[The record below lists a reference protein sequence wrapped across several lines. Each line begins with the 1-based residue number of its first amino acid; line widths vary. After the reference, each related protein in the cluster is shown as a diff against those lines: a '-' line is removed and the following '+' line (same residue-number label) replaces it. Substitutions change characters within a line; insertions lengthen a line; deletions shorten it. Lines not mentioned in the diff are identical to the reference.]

1 MSPPRVILIL
11 GPTASGKSALAMS
24 LAKLLDGRSEIVSA
38 DSMQIYRGM
47 DIGTAKPTAEDRARV
62 PHHLIDIADPYADGF
77 SVESWRGEATRTI
90 EAVNSSGATA
100 IVVGG
105 TNLYVQALL
114 SGLFE
119 GPPANEALR
128 NELRALAP
136 EDLRARLTRHDP
148 ESAAR
153 IHVNDTRR
161 AIRAIEVA
169 ETSGTPMS
177 ALQTQ
182 WAAGPPPLPDGWRCV
197 GRLPD
202 APSNAAAINA
212 RVKAMMERGFLDEV
226 RRLSAAGPLGRQAKH
241 ALGYEELAQHLCGQ
255 ATLEGAVE
263 ATKSR
268 TRRLARMQRT
278 WLKRFTQIPG
288 STWSREPRQEFS
300 GDFFAESLG
309 RREWAHPPSEG
320 G

>member
-1 MSPPRVILIL
+1 MARPQVILVL
-11 GPTASGKSALAMS
+11 GPTASGKSAIAMS
-24 LAKLLDGRSEIVSA
+24 LSKILDGGSEIVTA
-38 DSMQIYRGM
+38 DSMQIYVGM

-77 SVESWRGEATRTI
+77 SVESWRGEATRAI
-90 EAVNSSGATA
+90 ESINQRNLTA

-182 WAAGPPPLPDGWRCV
+182 WTMGPPKLPEGWRCV
-197 GRLPD
+197 GRLPE

-212 RVKAMMERGFLDEV
+212 RVKAMMELGFLDEV
-226 RRLSAAGPLGRQAKH
+226 RRLTAAGPLGRQATH

-263 ATKSR
+263 ATKAR

-288 STWSREPRQEFS
+288 SAWSRERVEDFS
-300 GDFFAESLG
+300 PDFFGAAIL
-309 RREWAHPPSEG
+309 R
-320 G
+320 